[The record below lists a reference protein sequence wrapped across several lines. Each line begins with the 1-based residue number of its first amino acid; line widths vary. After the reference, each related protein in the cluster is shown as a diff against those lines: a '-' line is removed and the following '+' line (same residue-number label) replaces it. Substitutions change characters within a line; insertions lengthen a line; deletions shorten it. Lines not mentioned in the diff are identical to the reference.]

1 MHLIKI
7 FISTVKFF
15 TLLLQ
20 ELPPVI
26 SPACLMP
33 KGDKIDIEALWRS
46 IPKYASLSES
56 DKTWWRSYLF
66 TLEATWKYPEG
77 ISACTPTLLCVL

>member
-1 MHLIKI
+1 
-7 FISTVKFF
+7 
-15 TLLLQ
+15 
-20 ELPPVI
+20 
-26 SPACLMP
+26 MP

-56 DKTWWRSYLF
+56 DKTCWRSYLI

-77 ISACTPTLLCVL
+77 INALQFFMYFVQYILKVLVHGLFRRLWN